1 MSEIRGTGGA
11 GVLKKVPDHVKRDR
25 SAAAVPGASASDVP
39 PPPGSAPA
47 APGGG
52 LANAL
57 ADALNKRKKK
67 VSGSGMFS
75 LPLNQYPY

>member
-1 MSEIRGTGGA
+1 M
-11 GVLKKVPDHVKRDR
+11 LKKVPDHVKRDR

-67 VSGSGMFS
+67 VSGSGMFN
-75 LPLNQYPY
+75 LPHNQYAY

>member
-1 MSEIRGTGGA
+1 M
-11 GVLKKVPDHVKRDR
+11 LKKVPDHVKRDR
-25 SAAAVPGASASDVP
+25 SAAAVPGASTDVP

-67 VSGSGMFS
+67 VSGSGMFD
-75 LPLNQYPY
+75 LPCNQ